1 MNEIFEDLKKNIKH
15 GKFMPSKKVKE
26 LNFLE

>member
-15 GKFMPSKKVKE
+15 GKFMLFVVDEEKD
-26 LNFLE
+26 FLE